1 MKWGNFTLI
10 KSAKYLQ
17 LIFDT
22 LTDNINFSY
31 RPELP
36 FVLPTDD
43 LTSSRAR
50 LKRDLGL
57 DPEDVLTV
65 LSLWEAEHRVKADNN
80 QR

>member
-1 MKWGNFTLI
+1 MTLN
-10 KSAKYLQ
+10 
-17 LIFDT
+17 DT
-22 LTDNINFSY
+22 INFSY

-36 FVLPTDD
+36 FVLPADD

-80 QR
+80 QRYG

>member
-1 MKWGNFTLI
+1 VAIPFITLI
-10 KSAKYLQ
+10 
-17 LIFDT
+17 DT
-22 LTDNINFSY
+22 ITFSY

-36 FVLPTDD
+36 FVLPADD
-43 LTSSRAR
+43 LLTSSRAR

-80 QR
+80 QRYG